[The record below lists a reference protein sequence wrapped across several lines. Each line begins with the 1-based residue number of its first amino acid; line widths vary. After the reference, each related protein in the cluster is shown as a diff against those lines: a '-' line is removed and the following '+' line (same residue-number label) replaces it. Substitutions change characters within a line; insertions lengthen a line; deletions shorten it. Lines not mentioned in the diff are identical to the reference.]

1 MSNIFSL
8 SVSEIAEKIR
18 NSDLNSVDLCKSYIE
33 QINKFEKDVKAWAHF
48 DKKLLLEKAEE
59 ADEHRRSGKS
69 VGPLHGIPVALKD
82 IIGTYDMPTECGT
95 VLRKGKTESQNA
107 EIVDLLKSAGALI
120 MGKTNTSE
128 LAFLAPPETRNPHD
142 YSRTP
147 GGSSSGSAA
156 VIASHMAPLSI
167 GSQTGGSVI
176 RPASYCGVV
185 GYKPS
190 YGLISRNGVLRTSY
204 HLDHIGVFGK
214 TVEDVALLAK
224 VLIKKDSYDKATIHY
239 SSEFMLEECLKGPLF
254 EPKFIFYK
262 TDSWKKI
269 DKKSRES
276 FEFFI
281 KSFKKNIEVFDTPSY
296 FKDIDKYHR
305 IIHETDLAN
314 NFQVYYKKSKN
325 KLSKEMQTAISRG
338 MKHSAKE
345 YLDAV
350 DFMSR
355 SYESYKEVF
364 EDYHGVLSP
373 CSTGVAD
380 KGLKSTG
387 SADFNRVWSYMH
399 TPAISLPLLQGENN
413 LPLGLQ
419 LIGDKYDDQRF
430 LGVANWLEK
439 ESKKFNE

>member
-1 MSNIFSL
+1 MTNVFSL
-8 SVSEIAEKIR
+8 PVSKIANKIR
-18 NSDLNSVDLCKSYIE
+18 NSELSSVDLCKFYIE
-33 QINKFEKDVKAWAHF
+33 QVKRFEKDVKAWAYY
-48 DKKLLLEKAEE
+48 DEKLFLEKAEE
-59 ADEHRRSGKS
+59 ADKHRKSGKPM
-69 VGPLHGIPVALKD
+69 GPLHGIPVALKD

-95 VLRKGKTESQNA
+95 VLRKGKTQSQDA
-107 EIVDLLKSAGALI
+107 EIVDLLKSAGAII
-120 MGKTNTSE
+120 MGKTATSE
-128 LAFLAPPETRNPHD
+128 LAFLSPPATRNPHD

-190 YGLISRNGVLRTSY
+190 YGLISRNGVLRTSFN
-204 HLDHIGVFGK
+204 LDHVGVFGK

-224 VLIKKDSYDKATIHY
+224 VLIKKDSYDEATVHY
-239 SSEFMLEECLKGPLF
+239 SSEYMLEECKKDPLF

-269 DKKSRES
+269 DKKSRDA
-276 FEFFI
+276 FEYFI
-281 KSFKKNIEVFDTPSY
+281 KIFKKNIEIFDTPSY

-305 IIHETDLAN
+305 IIHDTDLAN
-314 NFQVYYKKSKN
+314 NFQVYFKKSRN
-325 KLSKEMQTAISRG
+325 KLSKEMQSAISRG
-338 MKHSAKE
+338 MKNSAKD

-350 DFMSR
+350 DFMKR

-364 EDYHGVLSP
+364 EDYHGVISP

-413 LPLGLQ
+413 LPLGVQ
-419 LIGDKYDDQRF
+419 LIGDKYDDHRF
-430 LGVANWLEK
+430 LSTARWLEQK
-439 ESKKFNE
+439 SKKFYE

>member
-1 MSNIFSL
+1 MSDFFSL
-8 SVSEIAEKIR
+8 SVHELVKQVKDAKLTSIEI
-18 NSDLNSVDLCKSYIE
+18 CQSYIE
-33 QINKFEKDVKAWAHF
+33 RINKFEKDIKAWAHF
-48 DKKLLLEKAEE
+48 DKKLLLKKAEE
-59 ADEHRRSGKS
+59 ADNYRKSGKPTGS
-69 VGPLHGIPVALKD
+69 LHGIPVALKD

-95 VLRKGKTESQNA
+95 VLRKGKTQSQNA
-107 EIVDLLKSAGALI
+107 EIVDLLKSAGAII
-120 MGKTNTSE
+120 MGKTATSE
-128 LAFLAPPETRNPHD
+128 LAFLGPPATRNPHD
-142 YSRTP
+142 YTRTP

-156 VIASHMAPLSI
+156 VIAAHMAPLSI

-204 HLDHIGVFGK
+204 SLDHIGVFGK

-224 VLIKKDSYDKATIHY
+224 VLIKKDSHDSASVHY
-239 SSEFMLEECLKGPLF
+239 STEDMLEICKKGPLF

-262 TDSWKKI
+262 TNSWKKI

-281 KSFKKNIEVFDTPSY
+281 KKFKKNIKVFDTPSY
-296 FKDIDKYHR
+296 FKDIHKYHQ

-314 NFQVYYKKSKN
+314 NFQDYYKKSKN
-325 KLSKEMQTAISRG
+325 KLSKEMQAAISRG
-338 MKHSAKE
+338 MKYSAKE
-345 YLDAV
+345 YAEAI
-350 DFMSR
+350 DFMKR
-355 SYESYKEVF
+355 SYESYNEVF

-387 SADFNRVWSYMH
+387 SADFNKVWSYLH

-413 LPLGLQ
+413 LPLGVQ
-419 LIGDKYDDQRF
+419 LIGEKYDDLRF
-430 LGVANWLEK
+430 LGVARWLEQK
-439 ESKKFNE
+439 CKQYNE